1 MNKHSGL
8 LIAMLWIS
16 GASIGAVLVGA
27 FCLYYFDRRLA
38 IMLDADRQ
46 EALNEIR
53 MAIATV
59 AKRAEK

>member
-1 MNKHSGL
+1 MSKQSGL
-8 LIAMLWIS
+8 LAAMLWIS

-38 IMLDADRQ
+38 IMLDADRE

-53 MAIATV
+53 MAIAT
-59 AKRAEK
+59 AARRAEK